1 MAGDSFSA
9 TLGAS
14 SVRSCADGI
23 YIAAEGGAVPAKI
36 IAGVATPLGLVGP
49 SGSLLVS
56 AASGV
61 EVYSRLDGTR
71 LAMHRS
77 VLTVP
82 RGGVG
87 ELNGLV
93 LGPMV
98 ACAWASRAVR
108 PLCPRL
114 TVIGGDRLLRSR
126 WR

>member
-1 MAGDSFSA
+1 MGF
-9 TLGAS
+9 
-14 SVRSCADGI
+14 
-23 YIAAEGGAVPAKI
+23 YIAAEGGAVPARI

-82 RGGVG
+82 RGVG

-93 LGPMV
+93 VGPMV
-98 ACAWASRAVR
+98 ACAWASRRRATTV
-108 PLCPRL
+108 PPPRRYRQRSSPSIPMAL
-114 TVIGGDRLLRSR
+114 TCAWTSDTCAPPSG
-126 WR
+126 